1 MPTRDAAQGGIVFFN
16 GYFPKNVQTICQN
29 DDPFT
34 LANGPEGWR
43 VQQGPHPQP
52 PTAMPGSRKAEARG
66 KKSPKPSVRPNESSL
81 AVDGVRL
88 ERARSCRLYC
98 GPRY

>member
-29 DDPFT
+29 DNPFT
-34 LANGPEGWR
+34 LANGPQGWR

-52 PTAMPGSRKAEARG
+52 PDGDAWITKSRSSWEEEPEAI
-66 KKSPKPSVRPNESSL
+66 
-81 AVDGVRL
+81 
-88 ERARSCRLYC
+88 RATS
-98 GPRY
+98 